1 MSAPNPE
8 KRPGAAVKG
17 ARSKKIDNDGPIAS
31 DVPSTGAIVTSSNL
45 QINPPHVAPS
55 QFALVDLGSSGDDLL
70 SPSPEQVVVSKLQ
83 NPSSPSVP
91 HRVLPMPASPASP
104 GNNRNRFMATC
115 QPLTVACDLSSVGLH
130 NNSMRFSFSAVVLI
144 VYPSSEKPE
153 RRHLQLI
160 DSRGST
166 GLTVW
171 GPHVSLFQAS
181 TVGQVVK
188 FSKLSMIM
196 FNGKRG
202 LSMCRDSTIAFPST
216 LGVATEEAKW
226 WAALLVKSPTRI
238 IDVHDVDN
246 DCVISVCGIIGTLTT
261 ELKRVRD
268 ETKEL
273 LCIRLTDRTGCVD
286 VRSWSHSESDFSSL
300 LERPVMLR
308 RVRVTSFGGMR
319 ILELLEGAG
328 TVVEN
333 VFAGAEGLLQFWQE

>member
-1 MSAPNPE
+1 MSNIVSA
-8 KRPGAAVKG
+8 KRGRDTEARFQRKVLAALNVSLEL
-17 ARSKKIDNDGPIAS
+17 RSAS
-31 DVPSTGAIVTSSNL
+31 AFDLHSPYNTGDDEPDDL
-45 QINPPHVAPS
+45 QTAEDHS
-55 QFALVDLGSSGDDLL
+55 SSGDDMMLQ
-70 SPSPEQVVVSKLQ
+70 SPGQVALRNAEMGDSPQ
-83 NPSSPSVP
+83 
-91 HRVLPMPASPASP
+91 RVLPVPAAHIVP
-104 GNNRNRFMATC
+104 GNNRNRFMGNC
-115 QPLTVACDLSSVGLH
+115 QPLQVSCNLSSLGLH

-144 VYPSSEKPE
+144 VYPRCKKPE
-153 RRHLQLI
+153 RRYLQLI
-160 DSRGST
+160 DSRGT
-166 GLTVW
+166 ARLTVW
-171 GPHVSLFQAS
+171 GPHVDLFQES

-202 LSMCRDSTIAFPST
+202 LSLCRDSTIAFPST

-226 WAALLVKSPTRI
+226 WAALLVKSPLRI
-238 IDVHDVDN
+238 IDVHDVDS
-246 DCVISVCGIIGTLTT
+246 DCVISVCGIIGTMTT

-286 VRSWSHSESDFSSL
+286 MRSWSHSESDFSSL

-333 VFAGAEGLLQFWQE
+333 DFDGAEGLLQFWQE